1 MLYFAAE
8 SPVLLSPYLDISGC
22 VRACVSSD
30 QSAAGGWTGRRVP
43 VCESS
48 RCSSAAPPTNY
59 REINSATRG
68 FMLTSHRAGSSIPP
82 PHVRRLRHHFIPE
95 ASGVP
100 AAKIYVHPTG
110 IGSPRQWVV
119 APEYRPV
126 GLMNGGSWIEWKSSI
141 LLKNIV
147 ATSAVGA
154 G

>member
-22 VRACVSSD
+22 VRASVSSD
-30 QSAAGGWTGRRVP
+30 QSAAGGSSRRARVP
-43 VCESS
+43 VCENS
-48 RCSSAAPPTNY
+48 RCSSAAPPPTNY

-82 PHVRRLRHHFIPE
+82 PHVRRFRHHFILE

-110 IGSPRQWVV
+110 IGSP
-119 APEYRPV
+119 PS
-126 GLMNGGSWIEWKSSI
+126 MSGGSWIEWKSSI